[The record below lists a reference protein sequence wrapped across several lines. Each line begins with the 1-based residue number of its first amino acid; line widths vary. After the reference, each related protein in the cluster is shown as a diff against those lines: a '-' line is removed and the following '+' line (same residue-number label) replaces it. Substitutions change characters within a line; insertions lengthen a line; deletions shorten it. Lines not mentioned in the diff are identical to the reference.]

1 MAKSLP
7 KKWKLALLSLFC
19 SSMSRVSC
27 EFPMSTVLVYV
38 SHRCLC
44 VCLHLCVCVFVW
56 LCLCL
61 CALSVQ
67 FDSGQKW
74 RADCKNKAAATW
86 QQTSLYSRRLRA
98 KILFHQL
105 EVRCLSASFQC
116 LDRPMEKTPPMY
128 SWCKQA
134 CKMQSPKLRALS
146 FITVLLCSRFVLFFH
161 QDFRKVLGRVKPTYL
176 TIREQILRW
185 KYYLPDNLT

>member
-1 MAKSLP
+1 MSFQC
-7 KKWKLALLSLFC
+7 LLCLYTCHIGVF
-19 SSMSRVSC
+19 
-27 EFPMSTVLVYV
+27 VYV
-38 SHRCLC
+38 CIC
-44 VCLHLCVCVFVW
+44 VYVYLYGYVYVYV
-56 LCLCL
+56 LCLCSL
-61 CALSVQ
+61 TLARSQELTAKTRQQLLDNRLHSTA
-67 FDSGQKW
+67 DAWGQKYPFT
-74 RADCKNKAAATW
+74 N
-86 QQTSLYSRRLRA
+86 L
-98 KILFHQL
+98 
-105 EVRCLSASFQC
+105 RCLSASFQC

-185 KYYLPDNLT
+185 KYYLPDNLTY